1 MTTLKPLLQN
11 HPFFADLAES
21 DLELITGCTRNAVFQ
36 PGAVLAGEGMEAHE
50 FFLIREGRVAV
61 ALPSPRGGRLTIETL
76 DAGEVIGWSW
86 LMPPHTWQF
95 DIVAVTRVRALVMD
109 GRCLRGKCDA
119 DPRLG
124 YDLMR
129 RFSNLMA
136 GRLAATRLQLM
147 DLYRYGDLKSQGQK
161 SVS

>member
-1 MTTLKPLLQN
+1 MTTLKPLLQD
-11 HPFFADLAES
+11 HPFFAGLAEG
-21 DLELITGCTRNAVFQ
+21 DLELITGCTRNALFQ

-50 FFLIREGRVAV
+50 FFLIRDGRVAV